1 MSDEKKD
8 EGMTYDQLREF
19 VQGEMKNAG
28 LEGLGDEFLT
38 NMEEHYKQWSKS
50 SESDKVRGNA
60 AMFRRAVA
68 NGDSAVAPFVK
79 SNPDEVTLGG
89 MLWAK
94 MAASRLGIEQTRALA
109 DRHGFA
115 AEVKSLEAGSL
126 TGGGSLIA
134 EQFSAEIIELMKPVA
149 AVRALGAR
157 VLPVPSGS
165 ITLGRQNSSATVY
178 WLGESDAISESQPG
192 TGQLKLGAKKLGA
205 LVPISNDLLRRAPA
219 AAAAMIRQDLVTEFA
234 NAEDVGFLRGSGS
247 EFEPKGLVSYVK
259 AANQFNGTGTV
270 NLDNVT
276 IDLIKALYKVEGA
289 DHVNMSSPGWL
300 MNPRAAFGIMLLK
313 TSDGY
318 YPFMQEMAQSGTIL
332 AYAYRKSN
340 NVTKATGTGDTKS
353 RIFFGDWAQYLIA
366 DTLNFELSESDTAS
380 YGTSNAKSAYARD
393 ETVIRG
399 LHEVDG
405 APRHDDAF
413 AIINEVEYG
422 ETLDA

>member
-1 MSDEKKD
+1 MSDETKD
-8 EGMTYDQLREF
+8 GMTVEELRSF
-19 VQGEMKNAG
+19 IQAEMKNAG
-28 LEGLGDEFLT
+28 LDGLGDEVL
-38 NMEEHYKQWSKS
+38 ESLERHYGEWSKK
-50 SESDKVRGNA
+50 SESDKTRDTA
-60 AMFRRAVA
+60 AMFRQAVA
-68 NGDSAVAPFVK
+68 NGTSPVAPFVK
-79 SNPDEVTLGG
+79 SSPDEVTLGG

-94 MAASRLGIEQTRALA
+94 MAASRLGLEQTRALA

-115 AEVKSLEAGSL
+115 SEVKALEAGVF
-126 TGGGSLIA
+126 TGGGSLID

-205 LVPISNDLLRRAPA
+205 LVPVSNDLLRRAPA

-247 EFEPKGLVSYVK
+247 EFEPKGLVSYV
-259 AANQFNGTGTV
+259 ASGNQFDGTGTV

-276 IDLIKALYKVEGA
+276 VDLIKALYKVEGA
-289 DHVNMSSPGWL
+289 DHVNMASPGWL

-340 NVTKATGTGDTKS
+340 NVTKATGTGSTKS
-353 RIFFGDWAQYLIA
+353 RVFFGDWSQYLIA

-380 YGTSNAKSAYARD
+380 YGASNAKSAYARD

-422 ETLDA
+422 EALDS

>member
-1 MSDEKKD
+1 MSDETKD
-8 EGMTYDQLREF
+8 GMTVEELRSF
-19 VQGEMKNAG
+19 IQAEMKNAG
-28 LEGLGDEFLT
+28 LDGLGDEVL
-38 NMEEHYKQWSKS
+38 ESLERHYGEWSKK
-50 SESDKVRGNA
+50 SESDKTRDTA
-60 AMFRRAVA
+60 AMFRQAVA
-68 NGDSAVAPFVK
+68 NGTSPVAPFVK
-79 SNPDEVTLGG
+79 SSPDEVTLGG

-94 MAASRLGIEQTRALA
+94 MAASRLGLEQTRALA

-115 AEVKSLEAGSL
+115 SEVKALEAGVF
-126 TGGGSLIA
+126 TGGGSLID

-205 LVPISNDLLRRAPA
+205 LVPVSNDLLRRAPA

-247 EFEPKGLVSYVK
+247 EFEPKGLVSYV
-259 AANQFNGTGTV
+259 ASGNQFDGTGTV

-276 IDLIKALYKVEGA
+276 VDLIKALYKVEGA
-289 DHVNMSSPGWL
+289 DHVNMASPGWL

-340 NVTKATGTGDTKS
+340 NVTKATGTGSTKS
-353 RIFFGDWAQYLIA
+353 RVFFGDWSQYLIA

-380 YGTSNAKSAYARD
+380 YGASNAKSAYARD

-422 ETLDA
+422 VTLDS